1 MIVVNKKPNITHMPY
16 RQGNRPGV
24 FSFVPGQNQID
35 PEIWAAVKKEAGD
48 KRMKVHYSA
57 ILKPIGESEPE
68 QLTDPASLNADEFID
83 LIGGAM
89 TLELLDN
96 YAQAESSRKGGA
108 RKTVMEAIERQAE
121 EIKEIEANKQKNEQ

>member
-16 RQGNRPGV
+16 RKGNRPAV

-35 PEIWAAVKKEAGD
+35 SETWAAVKKEAGE
-48 KRMKVHYSA
+48 KRMKAHYSA
-57 ILKPIGESEPE
+57 ILKPIGETEPE
-68 QLTDPASLNADEFID
+68 KLTDPASLNADEFID

-89 TLELLDN
+89 TLELLDG
-96 YAQAESSRKGGA
+96 YAQAENSRKGGA

-121 EIKEIEANKQKNEQ
+121 EIREIEENKASNEE